1 MLTKENIQKINEF
14 VYPKPRSINEIAKH
28 INVNWRTANRYIEKI
43 SKELG
48 TISTRVFRG
57 GTRGALKIVFWNN
70 VEKLHASETQ
80 ERLFKHIE
88 LGKTKEDFSPSE
100 IFQFVDQKKKKL
112 EMINRNQYYSASH
125 FKKFMSELREAKRQ
139 ILFFSGNLTF
149 TNLSDQNK
157 RILNVL
163 EELAEKKI
171 SLKFLTRVELAGI
184 ENIQN
189 VISINKKIG
198 YDVIEIRHSSQPLR
212 ANIIDSKFA
221 VLRESLDPKDYSKDE
236 LKEKMYILYY
246 IYDEGWIEWLQKT
259 FWHLFR
265 VSIDAK
271 KRMEE
276 LKLLI

>member
-189 VISINKKIG
+189 VLSINKKIG